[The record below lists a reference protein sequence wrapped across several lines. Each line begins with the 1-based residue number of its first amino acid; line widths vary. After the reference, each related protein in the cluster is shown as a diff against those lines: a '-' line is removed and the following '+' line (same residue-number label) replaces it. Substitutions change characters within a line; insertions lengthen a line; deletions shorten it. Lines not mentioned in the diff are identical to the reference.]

1 MIERPTKRK
10 AYRKM
15 KAEVYRKN
23 KEDSNLERAARNNT
37 CKDNIFFVKYSV
49 NFQCIVLKVLFLL
62 QGTDKLNLLKYFSYA
77 TPWKKIFPLSSYKH
91 LAKGDFIM
99 RDTDH
104 E

>member
-10 AYRKM
+10 EYRKM

-23 KEDSNLERAARNNT
+23 KEDSNLERAARNNA
-37 CKDNIFFVKYSV
+37 CKYNIFFVKYSV

-62 QGTDKLNLLKYFSYA
+62 KGNDKFNLLKYFSYA
-77 TPWKKIFPLSSYKH
+77 TAWKKIFPLSSHKH
-91 LAKGDFIM
+91 IAKGDVIM
-99 RDTDH
+99 PDTDH